1 MSIINLIRKGLWAI
15 LIVLFI
21 LLATDSY
28 YTRHF
33 LSHSLPANAMVMS
46 VGDTAVMSDS
56 VVRITTEYQTVL
68 DVMVKT
74 VKPVQPGQTLPVLY
88 NRLIPAQLKVSY
100 LYEIWFKSLLYLLL
114 IVLVAT
120 SIFLFRTC
128 CNWKS
133 NKLKK
138 LRREGNHIYTQ
149 FESVEAV
156 VKVLKDGK
164 HPYQIVS
171 TWVDHKSK
179 KKHTFKSQYL
189 WKNPIDYIMDQT
201 ITVMI
206 DDKNKK
212 KYLMDLSF
220 LPDNIK

>member
-1 MSIINLIRKGLWAI
+1 MSIINLIRKGLWGV
-15 LIVLFI
+15 LVVLFI
-21 LLATDSY
+21 LFATEAY
-28 YTRHF
+28 YTRSF
-33 LSHSLPANAMVMS
+33 LSQSLTTEAMVIS
-46 VGDTAVMSDS
+46 VNGTSLMSDS
-56 VVRITTEYQTVL
+56 VVRITTRYQTVL
-68 DVMVKT
+68 DVTIKT
-74 VKPVQPGQTLPVLY
+74 VKPVQTGQMLPVLY
-88 NRLIPAQLKVSY
+88 NQLIPAQLKVDY

-114 IVLVAT
+114 ILVVAI

-128 CNWKS
+128 CNWKT

-156 VKVLKDGK
+156 FKVLKDGK

-171 TWVDHKSK
+171 SWVDNKSK

-189 WKNPIDYIMDQT
+189 WNNPIDYIMDQT
-201 ITVMI
+201 ITVMVN
-206 DDKNKK
+206 DKNKK

>member
-1 MSIINLIRKGLWAI
+1 MSIINLTRKGLWTV
-15 LIVLFI
+15 LVVLFI
-21 LLATDSY
+21 LFSTESY
-28 YTRHF
+28 YTRSF
-33 LSHSLPANAMVMS
+33 LSQSVSTNAMVMS
-46 VGDTAVMSDS
+46 VGGAGVMNDS
-56 VVRITTEYQTVL
+56 VVRIITEHQTVL

-74 VKPVQPGQTLPVLY
+74 VKPVQTGQSLPVLY
-88 NRLIPAQLKVSY
+88 NRIIPAQLKVNL

-114 IVLVAT
+114 IFLVA
-120 SIFLFRTC
+120 IALFVFRFC
-128 CNWKS
+128 CNWNP
-133 NKLKK
+133 NKIKK

-156 VKVLKDGK
+156 IKVLKNGK

-171 TWVDHKSK
+171 SWVDNKSN

>member
-1 MSIINLIRKGLWAI
+1 MSIVNLIRKGLWFV
-15 LIVLFI
+15 LVVLFI
-21 LLATDSY
+21 MFATESY
-28 YTRHF
+28 YTRNF
-33 LSHSLPANAMVMS
+33 LSQSLPTNAMVIS
-46 VGDTAVMSDS
+46 VGGAGVMSNS

-68 DVMVKT
+68 DVTVKT
-74 VKPVQPGQTLPVLY
+74 VKPVQLGQALPVLY
-88 NRLIPAQLKVSY
+88 NRIIPAQLKVDY
-100 LYEIWFKSLLYLLL
+100 QYEIWFKSLFYLLL
-114 IVLVAT
+114 ILLVAIG
-120 SIFLFRTC
+120 IFLFRTC
-128 CNWKS
+128 CNWKT

-149 FESVEAV
+149 FESVKAV

-189 WKNPIDYIMDQT
+189 WKNPVDYIMDQT